1 MKLDA
6 KLIME
11 QVMNDPNAEL
21 LDDTFDPK
29 FFSVLQ
35 VQEGHKK
42 LGPDPKGIPT
52 TLYGLTEKGVKT
64 AADQSKYATYEVP
77 EYIKNAWTILGNE
90 EVYKNEK
97 NRPALDALAQR
108 VSQYYKLGQTTI
120 LDGYTNGKFSK
131 MSKMARA
138 ATLINYNVSSMYGMR
153 DSLAVEAINN
163 NDEAALARSFYSS
176 GKKDAKGNW
185 ITEEDGSKKVFS
197 WSEPSEKRYLH
208 MFNAQM
214 VFMDHIPNKEE
225 YVKKEKEHK
234 VDGNGPVKPDS
245 WNMVDTTLKSIS
257 NNIKLKTYNY
267 GGDLYKAPEVRVP
280 AKAPRT
286 VTAENIKV
294 GVKKNGDPLYGP
306 KKLDTPINIPQ
317 APVEEKKD
325 DTNSLNDFVRKLGKM
340 LNIVGD

>member
-1 MKLDA
+1 MLLDA

-21 LDDTFDPK
+21 LDDVFDPK

-35 VQEGHKK
+35 VQEGHTK
-42 LGPDPKGIPT
+42 LGPDPNGIPT
-52 TLYGLTEKGVKT
+52 TLYGLTKEGVET
-64 AADQSKYATYEVP
+64 AAAQSKYATYKVP
-77 EYIKNAWTILGNE
+77 EYVKNAWTILGNDK
-90 EVYKNEK
+90 VYENKK
-97 NRPALDALAQR
+97 NRPALEALAQR

-120 LDGYTNGKFSK
+120 LDGYTNGKFSQ

-153 DSLAVEAINN
+153 DSLAVEAIKR

-176 GKKDAKGNW
+176 GKKDANDNW
-185 ITEEDGSKKVFS
+185 LLEADGTKKVFP
-197 WSEPSEKRYLH
+197 WTEEYEKRYMH

-214 VFMDHIPNKEE
+214 VFMDHIPNDTE
-225 YVKKEKEHK
+225 YKNREIEHK
-234 VDGNGPVKPDS
+234 VNGNGPVKPDS
-245 WNMVDTTLKSIS
+245 WNIVDTTLKSIS
-257 NNIKLKTYNY
+257 NSIMQKRYDY
-267 GGDLYKAPEVRVP
+267 GGDLYKTPVLRVP

-306 KKLDTPINIPQ
+306 KKLETPINIPQ
-317 APVEEKKD
+317 AAVEEKKD